1 MIFPFSLSKRQRKSV
16 FFIKLLSVFYLDGKL
31 MSLRTIDRIEMEFG
45 IRDAELI
52 VREFELLE
60 RLRIVNLNLNP

>member
-16 FFIKLLSVFYLDGKL
+16 FFIKLLFAFYLDGKL

>member
-1 MIFPFSLSKRQRKSV
+1 MIFPFSLSKRRRKSV
-16 FFIKLLSVFYLDGKL
+16 FFIKLLFAFYLDGKL